1 MVGVPLFILLF
12 DWLPVCR
19 WRCSWAVCAAAAAIA
34 IWCCKNRNCCKQGK
48 KNLVRLNVGRH
59 GKMIFLRVMRTTK
72 LKGRHRDFSYTP
84 CLHSCPACL
93 FYLSKEVR
101 SSIEQTSFH
110 EIFLSFFFLSSPSFL
125 YFFCGGEYLYQ
136 ILSNL
141 LFFF

>member
-1 MVGVPLFILLF
+1 MLQKRNLYCSLFLLLF
-12 DWLPVCR
+12 LF
-19 WRCSWAVCAAAAAIA
+19 
-34 IWCCKNRNCCKQGK
+34 
-48 KNLVRLNVGRH
+48 NLVLKRSF
-59 GKMIFLRVMRTTK
+59 KFTTK
-72 LKGRHRDFSYTP
+72 LKGRHTDFSYTP
-84 CLHSCPACL
+84 CLHTCPACL

-141 LFFF
+141 FISITIAILLAWVAWTFIWVIWTVYTLHFQLKHYQF